1 VFLNYSKQPII
12 HLTLATKSGTLLQT
26 TNSTNLPSNQ
36 ALFCKPQPP
45 QSTLHKSTI
54 TSKDIT
60 IKMSTTNNST
70 SLIWEIL
77 PSLQQ
82 DLNALIEE
90 RDELLEDYDLLSE
103 YQ

>member
-1 VFLNYSKQPII
+1 
-12 HLTLATKSGTLLQT
+12 
-26 TNSTNLPSNQ
+26 
-36 ALFCKPQPP
+36 
-45 QSTLHKSTI
+45 
-54 TSKDIT
+54 
-60 IKMSTTNNST
+60 MSTTNNST

-103 YQ
+103 YQQNLTNDPEYHHLRSKVINAAGKMLREKNAEILRRKKIVDDCKTIVRMSLRASSRT